1 MNLHLLGAFVVA
13 AVVLVVVP
21 GPNIVFIAGTAL
33 GRGRRAGMAAAV
45 GVELATLVHGLIAAA
60 GLAALVAAVPVALAG
75 IRLAG
80 AAYLA
85 WLGIRTLLRPAGELD
100 EVQRAGGR
108 SLLDGF
114 WVNLLNP
121 KVIIFFLAFLPQ
133 FVDVTAGWPV
143 GLQVV
148 GYALI
153 IVAIGLVNSAVW
165 VLGVASLVGRRQG
178 PRTAWVRRWVVGV
191 LYLVLA
197 LVAGLGNISG

>member
-60 GLAALVAAVPVALAG
+60 GLAALVAAVPVALTG

-133 FVDVTAGWPV
+133 FVDATARWPV

-153 IVAIGLVNSAVW
+153 IVAIGLVNSSVW
-165 VLGVASLVGRRQG
+165 VLGVATLVGHRQG